1 MLRRS
6 LEREYTTFEAEARD
20 SPATVA
26 APARGVFLLTFLAI
40 AALFIINLA
49 VLLSYGARIGTLET
63 QRAALESSVTTL
75 AARVTALEAC
85 ACNETSEC
93 RQDTAVAL
101 LLDFVNS
108 ACDNIDFGNYTGPC
122 PIVLADI
129 IPPAACPGAA
139 CSTTLYEDIVPTG
152 DACSCDAQCAAVNDT
167 CVDDLCTS
175 PVV

>member
-1 MLRRS
+1 MSTFRRPYIP
-6 LEREYTTFEAEARD
+6 LEGEERD
-20 SPATVA
+20 RPATVA
-26 APARGVFLLTFLAI
+26 TPAKGMFLLTFLAI
-40 AALFIINLA
+40 ATLFIINLA

-75 AARVTALEAC
+75 TARVTALEGC
-85 ACNETSEC
+85 ACNDTVEC

-108 ACDNIDFGNYTGPC
+108 ACDSIDFGNYTGPC

-139 CSTTLYEDIVPTG
+139 CSTTLYEDIVATG